1 MASGVRLKY
10 EDVKK
15 YIEDNGNG
23 IILLSK
29 TYKNNREKLEMQC
42 PCGNIFYMSFD
53 NFKKGQRCP
62 KCGIKKRAK
71 TQAHDYNYVKQ
82 MFEDNGYEL
91 VSEEYKNAFGKLEAY
106 CPKHGNFT
114 TTFSDVRQGG
124 GCVHCGIERRIEKL
138 KHDIEYVRNFMAQ
151 NGDVL
156 LSDIYINNLQKL
168 KIQCPQGHI
177 YEMSFGNYV
186 MNHRC
191 PYCHIYKGEERIK
204 TFLDTT
210 DYEYI
215 HNKGCFSDLKGK
227 GGGLLRPDFI
237 IEELKLWIEYDG
249 EQHFKPISFNGE
261 DEQTTLSNFEKG
273 KIHDEIKNTYAK
285 EHGYTMV
292 RIPYWDY
299 ENIEKILKPYFI

>member
-23 IILLSK
+23 VILLSK
-29 TYKNNREKLEMQC
+29 EYKNNREKLEMQC
-42 PCGNIFYMSFD
+42 PCGNVFYMSFD

-62 KCGIKKRAK
+62 KCGIKKRAR
-71 TQAHDYNYVKQ
+71 TQAHDYTYVKQ
-82 MFEDNGYEL
+82 VFEDNGYIL
-91 VSEEYKNAFGKLEAY
+91 ISKEYVNAFGKLEAY
-106 CPKHGNFT
+106 CPKHGYFI
-114 TTFSDVRQGG
+114 TTFSDVRSGG
-124 GCVHCGIERRIEKL
+124 GCVQCGIERRTQKL
-138 KHDIEYVRNFMAQ
+138 KHDIEYVRNFMFK

-156 LSDIYINNLQKL
+156 LSDTYINNLQKL
-168 KIQCPQGHI
+168 KIQCPQGHV

-191 PYCHIYKGEERIK
+191 PYCNIYKGEEKIK
-204 TFLDTT
+204 TFLDSTN
-210 DYEYI
+210 YAYI
-215 HNKGCFSDLKGK
+215 HNKGCFNDLKGE

-249 EQHFKPISFNGE
+249 IQHFEPISFHKE
-261 DEQTTLSNFEKG
+261 DESITLRNFEKG
-273 KIHDEIKNTYAK
+273 KTHDDLKNKYAK
-285 EHGYTMV
+285 EHGYTMI

-299 ENIEKILKPYFI
+299 EKIEEILKPYFT